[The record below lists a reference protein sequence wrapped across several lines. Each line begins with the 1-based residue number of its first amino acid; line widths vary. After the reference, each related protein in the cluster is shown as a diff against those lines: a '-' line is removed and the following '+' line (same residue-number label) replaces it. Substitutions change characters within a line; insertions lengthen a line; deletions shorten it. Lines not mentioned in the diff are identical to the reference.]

1 MDSRRSDRRPAR
13 VSLDSVTKPRRL
25 SDEIEFPDG
34 ATRHPGRHV
43 VVDAVLRR
51 AGEAV
56 PVVVKKTLKSLPER
70 LFGSRSD
77 RALEAARELIARGL
91 PTPEPIGVD
100 DLGGETWYVCRK
112 VEGASQVRD
121 WFLERDGRG
130 FPPPRV
136 PVPFPQLVAALG
148 ILARRMHDAG
158 VFYRDFSDGNVL
170 VTAEGGAPRFW
181 LVDLTRARFF
191 PGPAGALP
199 RLRDLSRLGLNR
211 AEDRKLLLAGYFGSA
226 AVPAWFE
233 TSLSALRARILLWDD
248 WKDRLRPWKW
258 SRRR

>member
-1 MDSRRSDRRPAR
+1 MTEP
-13 VSLDSVTKPRRL
+13 PRL
-25 SDEIEFPDG
+25 SDEIEFLEG
-34 ATRHPGRHV
+34 ATRHPGRQV
-43 VVDAVLRR
+43 VVDGILRR
-51 AGEAV
+51 GGDTV
-56 PVVVKKTLKSLPER
+56 PVVVKKTRKSLFER
-70 LFGSRSD
+70 LFGSRSE
-77 RALEAARELIARGL
+77 RALAAAKELLARGL
-91 PTPEPIGVD
+91 PTPEPFGAD

-136 PVPFPQLVAALG
+136 SVPFPGLVAGLG

-170 VTAEGGAPRFW
+170 VTADDGAPRFW

-191 PGPAGALP
+191 VAPVGSFR
-199 RLRDLSRLGLNR
+199 RLRDLSRLGLNQ
-211 AEDRKLLLAGYFGSA
+211 AGDRKLLLASYFGSEA
-226 AVPAWFE
+226 PPAWFE
-233 TSLSALRARILLWDD
+233 TALSALRKRILLWDD

>member
-1 MDSRRSDRRPAR
+1 MTES
-13 VSLDSVTKPRRL
+13 RRL
-25 SDEIEFPDG
+25 SEEIEFPEE

-51 AGEAV
+51 GGMSI
-56 PVVVKKTLKSLPER
+56 PVVVKKTRKRIPER
-70 LFGSRSD
+70 LFGSRSG
-77 RALEAARELIARGL
+77 RALAAARELAARGL
-91 PTPEPIGVD
+91 PTPEPLGID
-100 DLGGETWYVCRK
+100 DLGAETWYVCRK

-136 PVPFPQLVAALG
+136 ALPFPELVASLG
-148 ILARRMHDAG
+148 RLARRMHDAG

-170 VTAEGGAPRFW
+170 VTEESGVPRFW

-191 PGPAGALP
+191 PGPAGALH
-199 RLRDLSRLGLNR
+199 RVRDLSRLGLNR
-211 AEDRKLLLAGYFGSA
+211 AEDRKLLLAGYFGPERP
-226 AVPAWFE
+226 PAWFE
-233 TSLSALRARILLWDD
+233 TVLGILRKRILLWDD

>member
-1 MDSRRSDRRPAR
+1 M
-13 VSLDSVTKPRRL
+13 TRL
-25 SDEIEFPDG
+25 SDEIEFPEA

-51 AGEAV
+51 GGHAV
-56 PVVVKKTLKSLPER
+56 PVVVKKTRKSLPER
-70 LFGSRSD
+70 LLGSRSD
-77 RALEAARELIARGL
+77 RAFAAAKELLARGL
-91 PTPEPIGVD
+91 PTPEPFGVD
-100 DLGGETWYVCRK
+100 DLGSETWYVCRK

-130 FPPPRV
+130 FPAPRV
-136 PVPFPQLVAALG
+136 PVPFPDLVAALG

-170 VTAEGGAPRFW
+170 VTEDGGTPRFW

-191 PGPAGALP
+191 PGPVGCFR

-211 AEDRKLLLAGYFGSA
+211 AGDRKLLLAGYFGSESA
-226 AVPAWFE
+226 PAGFE
-233 TSLSALRARILLWDD
+233 TALSALRNRVLLWDE